1 MGFKDVLL
9 NENKRLAAIDD
20 INGIDTEAL
29 YQRSKYYILMKEI
42 ESLMT
47 PQLTPGETIQGY
59 LPLTVADNTGSMN
72 TGYNAQTYVTTEKAR
87 WYVDQFKD
95 TRGNRVMIFT
105 ETRIIFLVIVE
116 FFEENRYYS
125 YAYDSIHSI
134 FTKKHTRRYF
144 DEHMKRQRHV
154 WYLLDFQADN
164 HVFDETLTQKDYETL
179 KEIWQRIPA
188 MARIPESNRVYR
200 RNLFDRITSN
210 GKLAFN
216 VGFWLFNLPFAIFL
230 IWVIWNLIRYALGAP
245 TTMF

>member
-1 MGFKDVLL
+1 MGFKEVLF
-9 NENKRLAAIDD
+9 NENKRLAAADSAKIT
-20 INGIDTEAL
+20 DTATL
-29 YQRSKYYILMKEI
+29 YHRSKYYILMKEI
-42 ESLMT
+42 EKLIL
-47 PQLTPGETIQGY
+47 PQLEQGETIQGY
-59 LPLTVADNTGSMN
+59 LPLTVSDNTGVMN

-105 ETRIIFLVIVE
+105 ETRIIFMVIVE
-116 FFEENRYYS
+116 FFEDNRYFS

-134 FTKKHTRRYF
+134 FTKKHRRRYF
-144 DEHMKRQRHV
+144 DEHMKRQSHI
-154 WYLLDFQADN
+154 WYMLDFQSGN
-164 HVFDETLTQKDYETL
+164 HVFDETLAQKDYETL

-200 RNLFDRITSN
+200 RNLFDHIASN

-216 VGFWLFNLPFAIFL
+216 VGFWLFNLPFAVFL

-245 TTMF
+245 TTIF